1 MASSIAFIDPRVSNY
16 LDLAKTF
23 DGSVGAVL
31 LNANENGLRQIADR
45 LEGRSGVE
53 AVHIV
58 SHGGTASIQP
68 GSSELSSSNLSAHE
82 HLLSRIGSA
91 LCNDA
96 DILPY
101 WCDAASGPEGR
112 AFVEQLETGVDAVAS
127 DDSTDRRSLA
137 ATRIWRS
144 ARIGRN
150 SEAFSVDFK
159 LPVEGLKEQCGF
171 PWPCHPGGRNTLR
184 DCAPRTSSRLS
195 RNRPT
200 AKTFPDQGRSLG
212 KSAGNPRRRGGA
224 RCVRA
229 WKSAIDWFE
238 ARGPGSTG
246 SCPPPSGGFGASR

>member
-58 SHGGTASIQP
+58 SHGGTASIQL

-112 AFVEQLETGVDAVAS
+112 A
-127 DDSTDRRSLA
+127 
-137 ATRIWRS
+137 
-144 ARIGRN
+144 
-150 SEAFSVDFK
+150 
-159 LPVEGLKEQCGF
+159 
-171 PWPCHPGGRNTLR
+171 LR
-184 DCAPRTSSRLS
+184 DCALRTSSRLS

-224 RCVRA
+224 RRVRA

-238 ARGPGSTG
+238 ARGPGFHWVMPAAFRWFWSIAMIGQSGITG
-246 SCPPPSGGFGASR
+246 GSEGRWVSRRATHPTS